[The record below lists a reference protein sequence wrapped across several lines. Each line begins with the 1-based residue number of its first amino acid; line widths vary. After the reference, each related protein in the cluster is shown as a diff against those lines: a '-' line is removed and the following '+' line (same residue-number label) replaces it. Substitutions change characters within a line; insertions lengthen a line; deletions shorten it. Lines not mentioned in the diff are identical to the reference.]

1 MSKLKLT
8 LISMGAVA
16 ALVGIGGY
24 AYSQYNNPQTEFARN
39 EINQLDK
46 LNKYIDVRAKISKDY
61 GKKAEDKSQ
70 RLEFKHDLFS
80 LDLYKDGLEKHS
92 AVRGKGNFIGKTVDI
107 LAVEKDDK
115 LNVDMNFYKKVLEVP
130 NKLLTKQAKQLTGD
144 NKGQGEE
151 DIALNDFVESFFFL
165 SKKNPYNFT
174 DKQIKEIYKSVDKT
188 AFHKNGHT
196 ITLTLNKD
204 NLVKITEK
212 VKEVVNKNSKDNKFN
227 QATLDN
233 LIKQAKEAKGDV
245 VITQMKIS
253 DETLNR
259 IINWSNHKVEINS
272 TVNSDGFSVEVNEQN
287 IEVGFR
293 SEKQGDKFKDI
304 FLITSKA
311 NDKKVT
317 QSRIELNSDKVSDT
331 EYKIDGYSR
340 QYNSGIQDIKKVKG
354 YVKTYDKSL
363 ELKLEMERAD
373 SIFVKY
379 SYDTALPKVDAS
391 KEVTKV
397 NEDNIDK
404 VMQEIQLSI
413 AEFIKN

>member
-1 MSKLKLT
+1 MNKLKLT

-24 AYSQYNNPQTEFARN
+24 AYLQYNNPQAEFAKN
-39 EINQLDK
+39 EIKQLDK

-92 AVRGKGNFIGKTVDI
+92 AVRGKGNFLGKTVDI

-130 NKLLTKQAKQLTGD
+130 NKVLTKQAKQLSGD
-144 NKGQGEE
+144 AKAQGE
-151 DIALNDFVESFFFL
+151 DISLNDFVESFFFL

-174 DKQIKEIYKSVDKT
+174 DKQIREIYKSVDKK
-188 AFHKNGHT
+188 AFSKNGHT

-212 VKEVVNKNSKDNKFN
+212 VKEIVNKNSKDNKFN

-259 IINWSNHKVEINS
+259 TVNWSNHKVEINS
-272 TVNSDGFSVEVNEQN
+272 TVNGDGFSVEVNEKN

-304 FLITSKA
+304 FQITSKD

-317 QSRIELNSDKVSDT
+317 QSRIELNSDKVSDN

-340 QYNSGIQDIKKVKG
+340 QYNSGIQDIKKVSG

-373 SIFVKY
+373 SILVKY
-379 SYDTALPKVDAS
+379 SYDTALPKVDSS
-391 KEVTKV
+391 KQVTKV
-397 NEDNIDK
+397 NDGNINS
-404 VMQEIQLSI
+404 VMQDIQLSI
-413 AEFIKN
+413 AEFIKL

>member
-1 MSKLKLT
+1 MNKLKLT

-39 EINQLDK
+39 EIKQIDK
-46 LNKYIDVRAKISKDY
+46 LNKYIDVRTKISKDY

-92 AVRGKGNFIGKTVDI
+92 AVRGKGNFLGKTVDI

-115 LNVDMNFYKKVLEVP
+115 LNIDMNFYKKVLEVP
-130 NKLLTKQAKQLTGD
+130 NKVLTKQAKQLSGD
-144 NKGQGEE
+144 TKVQGE
-151 DIALNDFVESFFFL
+151 DISLNDFVESFFFL

-174 DKQIKEIYKSVDKT
+174 DKQIKEIYKSVDKK
-188 AFHKNGHT
+188 AFSKNGHT

-212 VKEVVNKNSKDNKFN
+212 VKEVVSKNSKDNKFN
-227 QATLDN
+227 EATLDN
-233 LIKQAKEAKGDV
+233 LIKQAKEAKVDV
-245 VITQMKIS
+245 VMTQMKIS

-259 IINWSNHKVEINS
+259 TVNWSNHKVEINS
-272 TVNSDGFSVEVNEQN
+272 TVNGDGFSVEVNEKN

-293 SEKQGDKFKDI
+293 SEKQGDRFKDI
-304 FLITSKA
+304 FQITSKD

-340 QYNSGIQDIKKVKG
+340 QYNTGIQDIKKVSG

-363 ELKLEMERAD
+363 ELKLEMERSD

-379 SYDTALPKVDAS
+379 SYDTSLPKVDAS

-397 NEDNIDK
+397 NEGNIDK
-404 VMQEIQLSI
+404 VMQDIQLSI
-413 AEFIKN
+413 AEFIKV

>member
-1 MSKLKLT
+1 MNKLKLT

-24 AYSQYNNPQTEFARN
+24 AYSQYNNPQSEFARN
-39 EINQLDK
+39 EIRQLDK

-80 LDLYKDGLEKHS
+80 LELYKDGLEKHS
-92 AVRGKGNFIGKTVDI
+92 AVRGKGNFIGKDIDI

-130 NKLLTKQAKQLTGD
+130 NKVITKQAKQLTGD
-144 NKGQGEE
+144 AKAQGD
-151 DIALNDFVESFFFL
+151 DISLNDFVESFFFL

-174 DKQIKEIYKSVDKT
+174 DKQIKEIYKSVDKK
-188 AFHKNGHT
+188 AFSKNGHT

-212 VKEVVNKNSKDNKFN
+212 VKEVVNKNSKYNKFN

-259 IINWSNHKVEINS
+259 TVNWSNHEVEINS
-272 TVNSDGFSVEVNEQN
+272 TVNGDGFSVEINEKN

-293 SEKQGDKFKDI
+293 SEKQGDRFKDI
-304 FLITSKA
+304 FQITSKD

-317 QSRIELNSDKVSDT
+317 QSRIELNSDKVSDN

-340 QYNSGIQDIKKVKG
+340 QYNSGIQDIKKVSG

-379 SYDTALPKVDAS
+379 SYDVTLPKVDAS

-397 NEDNIDK
+397 NEGNLDK
-404 VMQEIQLSI
+404 VIQDIQLSI
-413 AEFIKN
+413 AEFIKI

>member
-1 MSKLKLT
+1 MSRLKLT

-92 AVRGKGNFIGKTVDI
+92 AVRGKGNFIGKDIDI

-130 NKLLTKQAKQLTGD
+130 NKVITKQVKQLTGD
-144 NKGQGEE
+144 NNGQGE
-151 DIALNDFVESFFFL
+151 DISFNDFVESFFFL

-259 IINWSNHKVEINS
+259 TINWSNHKVEINS
-272 TVNSDGFSVEVNEQN
+272 TVNGDGFSVEINEKN

-293 SEKQGDKFKDI
+293 SEKQGDRFKDI

-317 QSRIELNSDKVSDT
+317 QSRIELNSDKVNDT

-397 NEDNIDK
+397 ADDNIDK
-404 VMQEIQLSI
+404 VMQDIQLSI
-413 AEFIKN
+413 AEFIKI

>member
-1 MSKLKLT
+1 MNRLKLT

-24 AYSQYNNPQTEFARN
+24 AYSQYNNPQNEFARN
-39 EINQLDK
+39 ENNQFDK

-92 AVRGKGNFIGKTVDI
+92 AVQGKGNFLGKIVDI

-130 NKLLTKQAKQLTGD
+130 NKVLTKQAKQLSGD
-144 NKGQGEE
+144 AKAQGE
-151 DIALNDFVESFFFL
+151 DISLNDFVESFFFL

-174 DKQIKEIYKSVDKT
+174 DKQIKEIYKSVDKK
-188 AFHKNGHT
+188 AFSKNGHT

-212 VKEVVNKNSKDNKFN
+212 IKEIVNKNSKDNKFN

-259 IINWSNHKVEINS
+259 TVNWSNHKVEINS
-272 TVNSDGFSVEVNEQN
+272 TVNGDGFSVEVNEKN

-293 SEKQGDKFKDI
+293 SEKQGDNFKDI
-304 FLITSKA
+304 FQITSKD

-340 QYNSGIQDIKKVKG
+340 QYNAGIQDIKKVSG

-373 SIFVKY
+373 SILVKY
-379 SYDTALPKVDAS
+379 SYDITLPKVDAT

-397 NEDNIDK
+397 TESNLDK

-413 AEFIKN
+413 AEFIKV

>member
-1 MSKLKLT
+1 MNKLKMT

-39 EINQLDK
+39 EINQLEK
-46 LNKYIDVRAKISKDY
+46 LNKYIDVRAKIAKDY
-61 GKKAEDKSQ
+61 GNKAEDKSQ

-92 AVRGKGNFIGKTVDI
+92 AVRGKGNFIGKDIDI

-130 NKLLTKQAKQLTGD
+130 NKVITKQAKQLTGD
-144 NKGQGEE
+144 TNVQQ
-151 DIALNDFVESFFFL
+151 DISLNDFVESFFFL

-204 NLVKITEK
+204 NLVKFTEK

-227 QATLDN
+227 QATFDN

-245 VITQMKIS
+245 VITQLKIS

-259 IINWSNHKVEINS
+259 TINWSNHKVEINS
-272 TVNSDGFSVEVNEQN
+272 TVNSDGFSVEVNEKN
-287 IEVGFR
+287 IEVGFK
-293 SEKQGDKFKDI
+293 SEKQGDRFKDI

-311 NDKKVT
+311 NDRKVT

-373 SIFVKY
+373 SILVKY

-397 NEDNIDK
+397 NEGNINN
-404 VMQEIQLSI
+404 VMQDIQLSI
-413 AEFIKN
+413 AEFIKL

>member
-1 MSKLKLT
+1 MNRLKLT

-24 AYSQYNNPQTEFARN
+24 AYSQYNNPQNEFARN
-39 EINQLDK
+39 ENNQFDK

-92 AVRGKGNFIGKTVDI
+92 AVQGKGNFLGKIVDI

-130 NKLLTKQAKQLTGD
+130 NKVLTKQAKQLSGD
-144 NKGQGEE
+144 AKAQGE
-151 DIALNDFVESFFFL
+151 DISLNDFVESFFFL

-174 DKQIKEIYKSVDKT
+174 DKQIKEIYKSVDKK
-188 AFHKNGHT
+188 AFSKNGHT

-212 VKEVVNKNSKDNKFN
+212 IKEIVNKNSKDNKFN

-259 IINWSNHKVEINS
+259 TVNWSNHKVEINS
-272 TVNSDGFSVEVNEQN
+272 TVNGDGFSVEVNEKN

-304 FLITSKA
+304 FQITSKD

-340 QYNSGIQDIKKVKG
+340 QYNAGIQDIKKVSG

-373 SIFVKY
+373 SILVKY
-379 SYDTALPKVDAS
+379 SYDITLPKVDAT

-397 NEDNIDK
+397 TESNLDK

-413 AEFIKN
+413 AEFIKV

>member
-1 MSKLKLT
+1 MNRLKLT

-16 ALVGIGGY
+16 VLVGIGGY

-92 AVRGKGNFIGKTVDI
+92 AVRGKGNFIGKDIDI

-130 NKLLTKQAKQLTGD
+130 NKVLTKQAKQLSGD
-144 NKGQGEE
+144 TNFQQ
-151 DIALNDFVESFFFL
+151 DISLNDFVESFFFL

-259 IINWSNHKVEINS
+259 TINWSNHKVEINS
-272 TVNSDGFSVEVNEQN
+272 TVNSDGFSVEVNEKN

-293 SEKQGDKFKDI
+293 SEKQGDRFKDI

-363 ELKLEMERAD
+363 ELKLEMERTD

-379 SYDTALPKVDAS
+379 SYDTVLPKVYAS

-397 NEDNIDK
+397 NEGNIDK
-404 VMQEIQLSI
+404 VMQDIQLSI
-413 AEFIKN
+413 TEFIKI